1 MKEEKKEKRK
11 GDKKKSVCSTKQMQ
25 IYVKRGYKMEE
36 KGKEKNE
43 ERREKRKRDKT
54 KSVCSSRQMP
64 ANWLNLE
71 VCSSNNKQKQQ
82 HSTFIATF

>member
-36 KGKEKNE
+36 KKK
-43 ERREKRKRDKT
+43 KRKKDT
-54 KSVCSSRQMP
+54 KWR
-64 ANWLNLE
+64 
-71 VCSSNNKQKQQ
+71 KRK
-82 HSTFIATF
+82 